1 MYKQIIESKKSDLE
15 KAVEHLETEVGKL
28 RTGRANPAMVES
40 LMVDYYGTKTPL
52 KQVASISIPEPRSIV
67 IQPWDVD
74 SLVNI
79 EAAIKD
85 SDLGVNPNNDGQS
98 IHLNIPPLTEERRID
113 LVKILNQKA
122 EESRVSVR
130 NAREEA
136 WKEIQ
141 NMEKEGKIS
150 EDDKFRGKD
159 DLQKIT
165 DEYNNKVEKIRNKKE
180 KEIRTI

>member
-15 KAVEHLETEVGKL
+15 KAIEHLETEIGKL
-28 RTGRANPAMVES
+28 RTGRANPAMVEA

-52 KQVASISIPEPRSIV
+52 KQVASINVPEPRLIV
-67 IQPWDVD
+67 VQPWDAD

-79 EAAIKD
+79 EAAIKE
-85 SDLGVNPNNDGQS
+85 SDLGLNPNNDGQV
-98 IHLNIPPLTEERRID
+98 IRLNIPPLTEERRID
-113 LVKILNQKA
+113 LVKVLNQKA
-122 EESRVSVR
+122 EEARVSVR

-141 NMEKEGKIS
+141 DTEKEGKIS

-159 DLQKIT
+159 ELQKTT
-165 DEYNNKVEKIRNKKE
+165 DEYNNKVEKIRDKKE
-180 KEIRTI
+180 KEIMTV

>member
-1 MYKQIIESKKSDLE
+1 MHKQIIESKKSDLE

-28 RTGRANPAMVES
+28 RTGRANPAIVES

-52 KQVASISIPEPRSIV
+52 KQVASINVPEPRLIV
-67 IQPWDVD
+67 IQPWDAD
-74 SLVNI
+74 SLVSI

-85 SDLGVNPNNDGQS
+85 SDLGINPNNDGQVVR
-98 IHLNIPPLTEERRID
+98 LNVPPLTEERRTD

-141 NMEKEGKIS
+141 DMEKEGKIS

-159 DLQKIT
+159 ELQKIT
-165 DEYNNKVEKIRNKKE
+165 DEYNNKVEEIRDKKE
-180 KEIRTI
+180 KEIMTV